1 MMSSRQIL
9 ASTRY
14 LRRTHIF
21 FPLRSLMDATKK
33 IEDVESVDVHAAKDL
48 LSSGH
53 RYLDVRTTEEF
64 NKSHVDNSMNV
75 PYLFKTQEGRVKN
88 PEFLTQVSSI
98 CKKDD
103 HIVVGCNSGGRSL
116 NACVD
121 LLNAG
126 YERVKN
132 MAGGYSAWVENGLAG
147 SEKPVEEMK
156 PSCKFRP

>member
-1 MMSSRQIL
+1 MVSSVSVQIL
-9 ASTRY
+9 ALTR
-14 LRRTHIF
+14 LRRAHIF
-21 FPLRSLMDATKK
+21 FPVRSFVDATKK
-33 IEDVESVDVHAAKDL
+33 LEDVVNVDVHAAKDL

-64 NKSHVDNSMNV
+64 DKSHVIVDNALNV

-88 PEFLTQVSSI
+88 PEFLSQVSSV
-98 CKKDD
+98 CNKED
-103 HIVVGCNSGGRSL
+103 HIVVGCKSGSRSL

-132 MAGGYSAWVENGLAG
+132 MAGGYTAWVDSGLAG
-147 SEKPVEEMK
+147 EKPPEK
-156 PSCKFRP
+156 R

>member
-21 FPLRSLMDATKK
+21 FPVR
-33 IEDVESVDVHAAKDL
+33 IEDVVSVDVHAAKDL

-64 NKSHVDNSMNV
+64 NKSHVNNSMNV

-98 CKKDD
+98 YKKDD
-103 HIVVGCNSGGRSL
+103 HIVVG
-116 NACVD
+116 
-121 LLNAG
+121 

-132 MAGGYSAWVENGLAG
+132 MVGGYSAWVDNGLAG
-147 SEKPVEEMK
+147 SEKPAEEMK
-156 PSCKFRP
+156 TSCKFRP